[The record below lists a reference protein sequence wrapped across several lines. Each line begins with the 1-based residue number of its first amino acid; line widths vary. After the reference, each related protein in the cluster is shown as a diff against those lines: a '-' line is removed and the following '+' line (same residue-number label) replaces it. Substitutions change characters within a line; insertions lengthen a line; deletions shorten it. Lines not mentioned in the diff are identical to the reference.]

1 LKVRILPRSQRTK
14 KALQRKLRGFFISK
28 RPKLASGRGEMEK
41 PLGSESCAGLVGSE
55 FGAGGIFAEGKNQK
69 KLPGGSFSSIYSVK
83 V

>member
-1 LKVRILPRSQRTK
+1 
-14 KALQRKLRGFFISK
+14 LRGFFISK

-41 PLGSESCAGLVGSE
+41 PLSSDSCAGLVGSE

-69 KLPGGSFSSIYSVK
+69 KKLPGGSFSSIYSVK